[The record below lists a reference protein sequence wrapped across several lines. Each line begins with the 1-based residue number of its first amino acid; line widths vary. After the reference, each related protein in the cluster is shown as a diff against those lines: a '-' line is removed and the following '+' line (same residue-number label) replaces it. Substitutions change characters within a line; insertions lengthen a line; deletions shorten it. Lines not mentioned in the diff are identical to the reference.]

1 DAMAVYTLSGS
12 AGHLFDAKKDGLE
25 DSLVCGFEIAELMG
39 MGERIVIPF
48 LSYAFRRFARMLK
61 GQPAY
66 LLIDEAWTMLGHP
79 VWRDKLREW
88 LKELRKANCAVV
100 MATQSL
106 DDAVRSGLLSVLL
119 ESCPTRIYG
128 ANPAAL
134 TQGPPDEP
142 GPYEMYRTFGLNDA
156 QIEMIRQAIPK
167 KHYLFTTTDGSAL
180 IDLQLGK
187 QALKFTGAGSKEA
200 LAQID
205 RLYREHGD
213 SWAQKWLEAA

>member
-88 LKELRKANCAVV
+88 LKELRKATAPLSWPRNRWMTPCAL
-100 MATQSL
+100 AC
-106 DDAVRSGLLSVLL
+106 SV
-119 ESCPTRIYG
+119 SCW
-128 ANPAAL
+128 NPAPRVFTAPI
-134 TQGPPDEP
+134 PP
-142 GPYEMYRTFGLNDA
+142 L
-156 QIEMIRQAIPK
+156 
-167 KHYLFTTTDGSAL
+167 
-180 IDLQLGK
+180 
-187 QALKFTGAGSKEA
+187 
-200 LAQID
+200 
-205 RLYREHGD
+205 
-213 SWAQKWLEAA
+213 